1 MWCIQTITDEYWTR
15 MMDVLEVYERPYD
28 PKRPVLCVDEKSKQ
42 LLTPSRQS
50 LPMKPGQPQ
59 KIDYEY
65 ERHGTVNLFVA
76 TEPKDGFR
84 DIRVTRR
91 RTKKD
96 FAKEMDHLLTDVYPD
111 ADTLV
116 LVTDNLNIHSPK
128 SLKETFGDEY
138 ATTLLRRIEW
148 HYTPKHASWL
158 DMAEIEINCLSR
170 QCLNQSFG
178 HLKAIRRSVL
188 AWVKDRNNK
197 GAGIHWSFTREKAE
211 KTMGMRYENLKG

>member
-1 MWCIQTITDEYWTR
+1 MWCIKTIDDEYWSR

-28 PKRPVLCVDEKSKQ
+28 PKRPVVCLDEKSKQ

-59 KIDYEY
+59 RVDYEY

-76 TEPKDGFR
+76 TEPKGCFR
-84 DIRVTRR
+84 DVRVTKR

-96 FAKEMDHLLTDVYPD
+96 FAKEIEHLLTNIYPD
-111 ADTLV
+111 VDTVV
-116 LVTDNLNIHSPK
+116 LVTDNLNIHSVK
-128 SLKETFGDEY
+128 SLRETFGEAYSD
-138 ATTLLRRIEW
+138 TLIRRLEW

-170 QCLNQSFG
+170 QCLNQSFD
-178 HLKAIRRSVL
+178 HASALRQSVKS
-188 AWVKDRNNK
+188 WVQDRNRH
-197 GAGIHWSFTREKAE
+197 GAHIRWSFTREKARQ
-211 KTMGMRYENLKG
+211 TMGYRYENLKG